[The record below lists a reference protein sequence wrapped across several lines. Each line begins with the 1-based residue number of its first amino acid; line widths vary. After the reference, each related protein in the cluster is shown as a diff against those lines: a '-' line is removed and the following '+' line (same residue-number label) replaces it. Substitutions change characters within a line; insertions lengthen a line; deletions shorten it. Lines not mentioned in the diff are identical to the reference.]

1 MKRVIIMLAVILA
14 GSGLCSTFLS
24 TATHAEEPIAV
35 AKPKSGGCDASLF
48 GMPAWY
54 NGLSGGDGC
63 EFTPIKNGE
72 EVDVV
77 KTSAKI
83 GANLLQA
90 ALMLAAYVAVF
101 FLIRGGF
108 EYMTNSSSPDGMAKA
123 RKTIMN
129 ALIGMAI
136 AILAASIVNAIGA
149 AIR

>member
-24 TATHAEEPIAV
+24 AAAHAEEPIAV

-54 NGLSGGDGC
+54 NGLSGGSGC

-72 EVDVV
+72 
-77 KTSAKI
+77 
-83 GANLLQA
+83 
-90 ALMLAAYVAVF
+90 
-101 FLIRGGF
+101 
-108 EYMTNSSSPDGMAKA
+108 GMANA
-123 RKTIMN
+123 RKTITN

>member
-1 MKRVIIMLAVILA
+1 MKRTIILLAIVLA
-14 GSGLCSTFLS
+14 GGGLYSASLPTAAHAAT
-24 TATHAEEPIAV
+24 TAT

-54 NGLSGGDGC
+54 NGLSGGSGC

-77 KTSAKI
+77 KTGAKI

-90 ALMLAAYVAVF
+90 ALVLAAYAAVF

-123 RKTIMN
+123 RKTITN

>member
-1 MKRVIIMLAVILA
+1 MKRTIILLAIVLA
-14 GSGLCSTFLS
+14 GGGLCSTSLS
-24 TATHAEEPIAV
+24 TVAYAEEPIAI

-54 NGLSGGDGC
+54 NGLSGGSGC

-77 KTSAKI
+77 KTGAKI

-90 ALMLAAYVAVF
+90 ALMLAAVF

-123 RKTIMN
+123 RKTITN